1 MELNAMLEY
10 YKETEGKYLELH
22 KKVAEQII
30 NEYKKIGSYHKC
42 DDNPLEF
49 LLFNYLYLKKKNKHQ
64 KLETLLDKYHF
75 NYVTSIHKAL
85 YDLLIDKEERSIL
98 WPGMIRVENDNLLYK
113 VKTNIGIIRV
123 YKASEMFKNS
133 KSFYIFNRFLKKVV
147 MIEFMISWMIIEI
160 IKQFYHMMII
170 YLWEGTFILI

>member
-10 YKETEGKYLELH
+10 YKETEGKYLELD

-123 YKASEMFKNS
+123 YPS
-133 KSFYIFNRFLKKVV
+133 LTV
-147 MIEFMISWMIIEI
+147 
-160 IKQFYHMMII
+160 
-170 YLWEGTFILI
+170 LI